1 MLIIVLGSNYQLQ
14 KEDKTL
20 HPNWSSKPRST
31 ATKNNNTWHE
41 IQAKSYL

>member
-20 HPNWSSKPRST
+20 HPNWSSKSRSA